1 MADNEKVELSF
12 VTEVGVFGDLD
23 INDPTIKNAKKKK
36 NDNIEDMIAEAIT
49 ENANT
54 LTGLE

>member
-36 NDNIEDMIAEAIT
+36 DVNIEDMIAEAIT

>member
-1 MADNEKVELSF
+1 MAEHEKVELSF

-36 NDNIEDMIAEAIT
+36 NDNIEEMIAEAIT
-49 ENANT
+49 ENANN

>member
-36 NDNIEDMIAEAIT
+36 NDNIEEMIAEAIT
-49 ENANT
+49 ENANN

>member
-36 NDNIEDMIAEAIT
+36 NDNIEDMIAEAII

>member
-36 NDNIEDMIAEAIT
+36 NDNIEEMIAEAIT

>member
-1 MADNEKVELSF
+1 MAEQEKVELSF

>member
-49 ENANT
+49 ENVNN